1 MDTKWNNLIN
11 RASDLLLKKKKLLY
25 GIAFVIAGLI
35 SYYNYYSV
43 RYMWLSM
50 RLIMHIV
57 VMSLLF
63 GIGISTI
70 FKYIFSKKVDAWDCV
85 KADFYEEWKQ
95 RRKRSLSA
103 AASDAE
109 RQRIK
114 KSSFGW

>member
-70 FKYIFSKKVDAWDCV
+70 FKYIFSKYTRLSKKPSYQKCNLISTKYIKIC
-85 KADFYEEWKQ
+85 KA
-95 RRKRSLSA
+95 L
-103 AASDAE
+103 
-109 RQRIK
+109 
-114 KSSFGW
+114 